1 MLNRFGKNYKL
12 CSKTLITLVYQK
24 GRLIKKKHV
33 LIRYLVSDNLSQKN
47 IQFMISAPK
56 KKFRMAVD
64 RNYVKRVLREVIRK
78 NKHIIELNENKSLYI
93 VVNYSGPLPIIY
105 KELEVQILDGF
116 NMLLSQIQN
125 NNK

>member
-1 MLNRFGKNYKL
+1 MLNQFGKNYKL
-12 CSKTLITLVYQK
+12 CSKTLITRVYEE
-24 GRLIKKKHV
+24 GRLIKKKDV
-33 LIRYLVSDNLSQKN
+33 LIRYLVSDSLSQKN
-47 IQFMISAPK
+47 IKFMTTAPK

-64 RNYVKRVLREVIRK
+64 RNYVKRVLREIIRK
-78 NKHIIELNENKSLYI
+78 NKHIIELNENKSLYV

-105 KELEVQILDGF
+105 KELELQILDGF

>member
-1 MLNRFGKNYKL
+1 M
-12 CSKTLITLVYQK
+12 T
-24 GRLIKKKHV
+24 
-33 LIRYLVSDNLSQKN
+33 
-47 IQFMISAPK
+47 SAPK

-64 RNYVKRVLREVIRK
+64 RNYVKRVLREIIRK
-78 NKHIIELNENKSLYI
+78 NKHIIELNENKSLYV

-105 KELEVQILDGF
+105 KELELQILDGF

>member
-1 MLNRFGKNYKL
+1 MSNRFGKNYKL
-12 CSKTLITLVYQK
+12 CSKTLIKRVYEE
-24 GRLIKKKHV
+24 GRLIKKKDV
-33 LIRYLVSDNLSQKN
+33 LLKYIISDSLTPKS
-47 IQFMISAPK
+47 IQFITSAPK
-56 KKFRMAVD
+56 KKFRLAVD

-105 KELEVQILDGF
+105 KELDLQILDGF
-116 NMLLSQIQN
+116 SILLSQIQK